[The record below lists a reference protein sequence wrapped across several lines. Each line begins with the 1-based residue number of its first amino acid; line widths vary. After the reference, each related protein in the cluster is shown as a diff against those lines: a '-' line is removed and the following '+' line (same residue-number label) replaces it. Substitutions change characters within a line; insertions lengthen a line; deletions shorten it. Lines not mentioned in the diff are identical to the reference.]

1 MRCLGVAVQ
10 SGHCVD
16 VPGHPLTLCRALQ
29 YHNFHWMPKYT
40 IYLHDRQFGMED
52 YVAEVLIHARE
63 ADNDNGPYCFL
74 GHGTNKEMAIQQAAH
89 VAMARLRHDLPEMAE
104 GPLKFMPALSS
115 SGEVFYPNNFSPKD
129 SPSTVAMV
137 QAMHSKD
144 REYHAYLYELCE
156 ARRALKAVKSL
167 ASLYGLHSPDVGH
180 EDLLDGAGV
189 ASTSRFRIPSIDRE
203 VPDVASLAGQHR
215 GVPVQPCNQGYPRS
229 PDHWGPSHGY

>member
-1 MRCLGVAVQ
+1 
-10 SGHCVD
+10 
-16 VPGHPLTLCRALQ
+16 
-29 YHNFHWMPKYT
+29 MPKYT

-144 REYHAYLYELCE
+144 RECHAYLYELCE
-156 ARRALKAVKSL
+156 ARRALKAVKTL